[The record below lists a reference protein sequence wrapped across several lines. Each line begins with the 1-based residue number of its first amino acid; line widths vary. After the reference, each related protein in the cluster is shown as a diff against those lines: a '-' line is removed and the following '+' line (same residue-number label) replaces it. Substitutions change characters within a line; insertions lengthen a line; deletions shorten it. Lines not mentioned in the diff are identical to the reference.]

1 MGITMTNERTIL
13 DAAVQHIPQA
23 QFLIVPGNETFGPL
37 GVTTDT
43 SHSKA
48 EVESVERFQ
57 LEPLRI
63 RQSPTFETAEAFAA
77 YVNDFSKDSSRAFA
91 SLADRKI
98 VARIDYH
105 TPDTPSWSTHHATFP
120 ATFDASFDA
129 WMSIAGNPM
138 GQRAFA
144 EFLEDRAEDAVI
156 PDPASLME
164 VAANFQAVRNVDFK
178 TAINLSTGER
188 QFRYEEKDSPAGA
201 ITCPKVIRL
210 QTPVFYGTP
219 PVDWAARFSYDISD
233 GKLQFTVKI
242 HRLNELL
249 DREFE
254 ALVASLQAM
263 LIATPIHRG
272 KV

>member
-1 MGITMTNERTIL
+1 MNTTERTIL
-13 DAAVQHIPQA
+13 DAAVEYLPDAEFQ
-23 QFLIVPGNETFGPL
+23 LSPGDEQFGPI
-37 GVTTDT
+37 GVTITNT
-43 SHSKA
+43 HSKA
-48 EVESVERFQ
+48 TVESAERFL

-77 YVNDFSKDSSRAFA
+77 YVNDFAEGGTSRAFA
-91 SLADRKI
+91 SLAERKI
-98 VARIDYH
+98 VASIDYH
-105 TPDTPSWSTHHATFP
+105 APDTPSWSTHRATLP

-129 WMSIAGNPM
+129 WLSIAGKPM

-188 QFRYEEKDSPAGA
+188 QFKYEEKDSPAGA

-242 HRLNELL
+242 HRLHELL

-263 LIATPIHRG
+263 LTATPIHRG